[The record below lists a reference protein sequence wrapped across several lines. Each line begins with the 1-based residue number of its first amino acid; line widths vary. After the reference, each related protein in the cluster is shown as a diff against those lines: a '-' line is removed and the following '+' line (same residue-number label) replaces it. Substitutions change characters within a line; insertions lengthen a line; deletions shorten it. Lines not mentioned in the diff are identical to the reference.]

1 MPRNIGISRQISNN
15 NLEKTVLKTFSET
28 SVIVVSRN
36 VEAFHCPNQPA
47 NPKKT
52 ITGLSKRKDVANI
65 INNNKKIKSVKP
77 QNISLPSSCN
87 KEILCKY
94 YRHLWWKC
102 KFLQIR
108 GYIQWFW
115 LINTSIRIRHQNDEV
130 RSVTQIEDQE
140 HRFLKDD
147 L

>member
-1 MPRNIGISRQISNN
+1 MPRNIRISRQISNN

-28 SVIVVSRN
+28 IVIVVSRN

-77 QNISLPSSCN
+77 QNN
-87 KEILCKY
+87 KDILCKY